1 MLSDKELSEKMLYF
15 RGTHG
20 FTQEEFAALSNL
32 SAATINKVEQGK
44 QKPTAKT
51 KVKIIKFMEEY
62 EDDVETNNE

>member
-32 SAATINKVEQGK
+32 SAATINKVEQWK

-51 KVKIIKFMEEY
+51 KVKIIKTMEEF
-62 EDDVETNNE
+62 ENDVETNNE

>member
-44 QKPTAKT
+44 QKPTAVT

>member
-1 MLSDKELSEKMLYF
+1 MLSNEELADKMLFF

-20 FTQEEFAALSNL
+20 FTQEKFAHLVGISP
-32 SAATINKVEQGK
+32 ATINQIEIKK
-44 QKPTAKT
+44 QKPMATT